1 VKVGPEKTAQGADA
15 IRVYCYAMF
24 LICRRV
30 ALLSALIVCGVAVV
44 AQSGFPSNEDLRHFR
59 SIAEPRLSPDGKA
72 VLYRVT
78 DATADGG
85 KSHLW
90 LTEIELNMP
99 RQLTF
104 SPAADKRGE
113 RSGEWMPDGKS
124 ILFVAER
131 GEHAQLYR
139 LPIAGGGEAQAFDL
153 KVTPTIDVAKLPGY
167 IDTGAKLVEAK
178 PEPIDV
184 NAYAIAP
191 NGKWIAVMARD
202 PESAAE
208 KKQREDK
215 ADASWVDHEV
225 HGTRLYL
232 LDPETSKLAA
242 VDVRP
247 DVQSVTWS
255 ADSKRLL
262 VINEGPNH
270 ASDLGPTSKAYVV
283 EVGES
288 MRVAELDKL
297 PATIDHTA
305 WSLDGAVIYFAAQA
319 EKDAP
324 PGTEDLYEYNVA
336 TKTIR
341 NLTDGFMGTMSHET
355 PIALADGSV
364 LKGVAMGVN
373 TAAIRIKGG
382 AQVRVQY
389 PTALAGSFSTNAT
402 QSGLVFLGTSST
414 QPVGIYYQRGLVR
427 PPDPGLVLT
436 NRVGSIE
443 RIPTPKTVPE
453 HLKPVASKVVR
464 YKSEK
469 FTIEGL
475 LYLPPDA
482 ATKKVPLIMDIHGG
496 PAGAWQD
503 GFDPFAQFLVGQG
516 WAVFRPNIRGSSNYG
531 TEFVA
536 SNKND
541 LGGGDYRDV
550 MNGVDDVLKNY
561 PIDESRMAL
570 IGYSYGGEMAG
581 FVVGKTNRFKAI
593 VSGAPVIDQFSEYGT
608 EDGSWY
614 DRWYYGKPWEHFED
628 AWRQSPLAGAAKAS
642 TPFLLLQGETDKTDP
657 LGESQQMYR
666 ALRQMNVQVELV
678 TYPREDHGGLARG
691 MFGAPSTEP
700 WHGFDARRRVVEF
713 IKKYFDA
720 VK

>member
-1 VKVGPEKTAQGADA
+1 
-15 IRVYCYAMF
+15 MF
-24 LICRRV
+24 LIFRRNG
-30 ALLSALIVCGVAVV
+30 LLSALIVCHLAAV
-44 AQSGFPSNEDLRHFR
+44 AQSGFPANEDLRNFR
-59 SIAEPRLSPDGKA
+59 GIAEPRLSPDGKA

-90 LTEIELNMP
+90 ITEFGSNGP

-113 RSGEWMPDGKS
+113 RSGGWMPDGKS
-124 ILFVAER
+124 MLFVAKR

-139 LPIAGGGEAQAFDL
+139 LPIEGGGEAQAFDL
-153 KVTPTIDVAKLPGY
+153 KVTPTVDVSKLPDY
-167 IDTGAKLVEAK
+167 IDTSAKPTEPK

-184 NAYAIAP
+184 NSYEIAP
-191 NGKWIAVMARD
+191 NGKWIAVIAKD

-208 KKQREDK
+208 KKQRDDK
-215 ADASWVDHEV
+215 ADANWVDHEV
-225 HGTRLYL
+225 HGARVYL
-232 LDPETSKLAA
+232 LDPERSKLTT
-242 VDVRP
+242 VDVPP
-247 DVQSVTWS
+247 DVQSVSWS

-262 VINEGPNH
+262 VINEAPNN
-270 ASDLGPTSKAYVV
+270 ASDLGPASKAYLVAI
-283 EVGES
+283 GEPVRIS
-288 MRVAELDKL
+288 ELKRL
-297 PATIDHTA
+297 PATISNGA
-305 WSLDGAVIYFAAQA
+305 WSVDGALIYFGAQA
-319 EKDAP
+319 AKDTP
-324 PGTEDLYEYNVA
+324 PGTEDLYEYNVE
-336 TKTIR
+336 TMTIR
-341 NLTDGFMGTMSHET
+341 NLTDGFMGAMGHEA
-355 PIALADGSV
+355 PIALSDGSV
-364 LKGVAMGVN
+364 LKGVAVGVN
-373 TAAIRIKGG
+373 TTAIRIKGG
-382 AQVRVQY
+382 AQVRLQF

-414 QPVGIYYQRGLVR
+414 QPVGIYFSNVASLR
-427 PPDPGLVLT
+427 DPGLVLT
-436 NRVGSIE
+436 NGVGSVE
-443 RIPTPKTVPE
+443 RIPTPKITPDN
-453 HLKPVASKVVR
+453 LQPVASKVVR

-475 LYLPPDA
+475 LYLPTDTG
-482 ATKKVPLIMDIHGG
+482 TKKVPLIVDIHGG

-531 TEFVA
+531 AQFVA
-536 SNKND
+536 ANKND

-550 MNGVDDVLKNY
+550 INGVDYVLKNY
-561 PIDESRMAL
+561 PIDENRMAL

-581 FVVGKTNRFKAI
+581 FVVGKTDRFKAI

-628 AWRQSPLAGAAKAS
+628 AWRQSPLAGAAKAA

-666 ALRQMNVQVELV
+666 ALRQMNVPVELV

-691 MFGAPSTEP
+691 MFGAPSMEP
-700 WHGFDARRRVVEF
+700 WHGFDARRRLVEF